1 MLRQIYEI
9 FSSEEKLQQVTQSI
23 QQQLSEY
30 IDKTA
35 SVSNQARYN
44 QGKLTFDVVTLFVG
58 VGEVK
63 SLLKGEKTIAQLFGK
78 IGKLPKNA
86 ITEIRKIKKPK
97 RGDAKR
103 IFEKVQGISH
113 VLKKYRVSIFDK
125 VKVIGK
131 DKSLPRS
138 VVESFM
144 DNYYY
149 TAETLENI
157 KVFRRFGGQGKNQAK
172 LFGNY
177 TSTEALLSREE
188 LVILTKW
195 NTMQFEAEIVIEK
208 GAKLN
213 LGKVAPYGK
222 YSGGA
227 DQVLLP
233 RKYPEKW
240 IKSIKDLKTK
250 KTYSLE
256 EFKTLFP
263 NLIRAN

>member
-1 MLRQIYEI
+1 M
-9 FSSEEKLQQVTQSI
+9 
-23 QQQLSEY
+23 
-30 IDKTA
+30 
-35 SVSNQARYN
+35 
-44 QGKLTFDVVTLFVG
+44 
-58 VGEVK
+58 
-63 SLLKGEKTIAQLFGK
+63 
-78 IGKLPKNA
+78 
-86 ITEIRKIKKPK
+86 
-97 RGDAKR
+97 
-103 IFEKVQGISH
+103 
-113 VLKKYRVSIFDK
+113 KKYRVSIFDK

-188 LVILTKW
+188 LAILTKW